1 MMWTL
6 LGDVWATFRADR
18 ARFLLTLSGIV
29 IGVASLVM
37 LSGLLEGGKEAL
49 LSASQ
54 QATEDNV
61 VKVRP
66 GEVPEKQRPRPT
78 RALEMRDASTLSA
91 SETLQGA
98 PVETEQELRMEARSG
113 KARGW
118 VRFVG
123 SAPSARELY
132 SLELAKGR
140 FITELDVQSGA
151 RVAVVGDKVYSD
163 ILGAPKSLEG
173 VQLVG
178 QNERWEVVGVLKH
191 KAILGGGEGTWMW
204 DRKVVV
210 PRSAFQAAYRSN
222 GKVDHLFVRLAFT
235 QSLAERVKAVRGVV
249 KQTVMR
255 NHYGVKNFEIEG
267 EGEEDAKFDLIMG
280 IIRMLLMAT
289 AVLSLVVGGIN
300 IMNIMLVSGT
310 ARTREIGVRRALGA
324 SRRTILVQFLSES
337 ALVAALGGLVGV
349 GCGLAVNR
357 IASWGLSVWLGEW
370 KFHVIGWSIVAGVA
384 AAAFVGLIFG
394 LYPAWRAARLDPAEA
409 LRFE

>member
-1 MMWTL
+1 MIWTL
-6 LGDVWATFRADR
+6 FGDVWATFRADR

-66 GEVPEKQRPRPT
+66 GEVPEKQRLRTTRP
-78 RALEMRDASTLSA
+78 LELRDQSTLAHNGMLEGA
-91 SETLQGA
+91 S
-98 PVETEQELRMEARSG
+98 VEVEQEVRTEARSG

-132 SLELAKGR
+132 SLELSRGR
-140 FITELDVQSGA
+140 FLTELDVQSSA
-151 RVAVVGDKVYSD
+151 RVAVVGDKVFSD
-163 ILGAPKSLEG
+163 ILGSPKSLDG
-173 VQLVG
+173 VELVAKG
-178 QNERWEVVGVLKH
+178 ERWEVVGVLKH

-210 PRSAFQAAYRSN
+210 PRTAFASAYRSD
-222 GKVDHLFVRLAFT
+222 GRVDHLFVRLAFT
-235 QSLAERVKAVRGVV
+235 QSLADRVKAVRGVV
-249 KQTVMR
+249 RQTVLR
-255 NHYGVKNFEIEG
+255 NHYGVKNFQIEG
-267 EGEEDAKFDLIMG
+267 EGEDDAKFDLIMG
-280 IIRMLLMAT
+280 IIRMLLMTT

-300 IMNIMLVSGT
+300 IMNIMLVSVT
-310 ARTREIGVRRALGA
+310 ERTREIGVRRALGA
-324 SRRTILVQFLSES
+324 SKRTILFHFLAES
-337 ALVAALGGLVGV
+337 ALVAALGGFVGAAS
-349 GCGLAVNR
+349 GLAVNR
-357 IASWGLSVWLGEW
+357 VASWGLSVWLGEW
-370 KFHVIGWSIVAGVA
+370 KFHIIGWSIIAGIA
-384 AAAFVGLIFG
+384 AAALTGVLFG